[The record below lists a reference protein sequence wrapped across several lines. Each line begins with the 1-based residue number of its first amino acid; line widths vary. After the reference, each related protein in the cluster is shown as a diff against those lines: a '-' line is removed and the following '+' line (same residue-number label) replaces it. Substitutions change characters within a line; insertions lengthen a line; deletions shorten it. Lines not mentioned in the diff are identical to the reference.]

1 MGSGSIELAERINRS
16 PELTLDVGQ
25 IVFGQTVTVSADTQ
39 AQYRNSRHARPAK
52 AIISDVECVGGCGVV
67 PMRYE
72 NRHYVGSLQ
81 WTIGLELL
89 LLIQNPYQVFLTTD
103 HPNGGPF
110 TSYPHLMR
118 LLMDRTFRQAA
129 LEAIHPEA
137 AELSM
142 LRHLE
147 REYTLDEI
155 AILTRAAPAQLLGLS
170 ERGHLREGAVADL
183 VFYRPQADWEATFAQ
198 AQSVWKSGCEIVR
211 GGEIIGHAPT
221 RTLRVQPASPAK
233 LAASWREAVE
243 STLRMPIHALELG
256 DDEFAER
263 IAGEARQVATS

>member
-1 MGSGSIELAERINRS
+1 
-16 PELTLDVGQ
+16 LTLDVGQ

-39 AQYRNSRHARPAK
+39 AQYRNSRFARPNK

-110 TSYPHLMR
+110 TSYPHLIR
-118 LLMDRTFRQAA
+118 LLMDRSFRQAA

-155 AILTRAAPAQLLGLS
+155 AILTRAAPAKLLGLP
-170 ERGHLREGAVADL
+170 ERGHLRTGALADL
-183 VFYRPQADWEATFAQ
+183 VFYRPEPDWEATFAR
-198 AQSVWKSGCEIVR
+198 AQSVWKSGCEIMR
-211 GGEIIGHAPT
+211 DGEIVGDAPT
-221 RTLRVQPASPAK
+221 TIERVRPAAADK
-233 LAASWREAVE
+233 LGARWREAVE
-243 STLRMPIHALELG
+243 RTLRMPVHALELG

-263 IAGEARQVATS
+263 IAVETRQVIAS